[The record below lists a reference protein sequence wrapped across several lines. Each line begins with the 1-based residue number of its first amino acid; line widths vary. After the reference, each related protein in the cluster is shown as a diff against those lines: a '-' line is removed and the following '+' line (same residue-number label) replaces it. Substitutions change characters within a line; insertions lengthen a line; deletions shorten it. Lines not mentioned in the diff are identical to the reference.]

1 MDYQTAYDEEKKRAD
16 QLAQRVTELE
26 NILLDGTKIN
36 AWRQVNC
43 LDECKVSK
51 RFSQVVSFSNQYV
64 ALFLSEVAQFSGK
77 MNSPS
82 EYPIILRVNQKV
94 IDICQEMSPISYYTA
109 ETTPLV
115 YEQPTKAY
123 LAMSNKNLCL
133 VFEGPL
139 IGKCYVTFSK
149 KLDINFVD
157 TNIAI
162 ENLLTV

>member
-43 LDECKVSK
+43 VDECKISK
-51 RFSQVVSFSNQYV
+51 RFSQIVSFSNRYV
-64 ALFLSEVAQFSGK
+64 AIFLSDIAQFSGK
-77 MNSPS
+77 IHSPT
-82 EYPIILRVNQKV
+82 EYPTILRVNQKV
-94 IDICQEMSPISYYTA
+94 IDICQEMSPVSYFA
-109 ETTPLV
+109 GETTPLL
-115 YEQPTKAY
+115 YENPTKAY
-123 LAMSNKNLCL
+123 LAMSNKNLCI
-133 VFEGPL
+133 VFEGPT

-149 KLDINFVD
+149 KLDVNFVD

-162 ENLLTV
+162 ENLLSV